1 MASALSVHPS
11 SWGRVSEAHGERDA
25 EGVVGSSCRFCGLDA
40 PGWQEPFHA
49 SGDHNDDQPG
59 NVVSSCVLCH
69 LSQHLDRPRIEEE
82 ARLIHAPGLSQA
94 VINAIARE
102 VHLAFVR
109 RGKPLPIGELPWL
122 EIERELRAS
131 YAAFK
136 VLESLAGTARHRFG
150 TMSPRELGAA
160 LLLSRRAGGA
170 QDTGG
175 LRLLPLGRYFRG
187 GRDIYPDLLRG
198 MIEID
203 SAR

>member
-11 SWGRVSEAHGERDA
+11 SWGRVSEAHGALDA
-25 EGVVGSSCRFCGLDA
+25 KDVVGGSCRFCGLDA
-40 PGWQEPFHA
+40 PDWQEPFHA
-49 SGDHNDDQPG
+49 SGDHRDDRPS

-82 ARLIHAPGLSQA
+82 ARLIYAPGLSQA
-94 VINAIARE
+94 LINAIARE

-109 RGKPLPIGELPWL
+109 RGKILPIGDLAWL
-122 EIERELRAS
+122 EIERELRAP

-136 VLESLAGTARHRFG
+136 VLESLAGPARHRFG
-150 TMSPRELGAA
+150 TVSPRELGAA

-170 QDTGG
+170 EDTGG

-187 GRDIYPDLLRG
+187 GRNIYPDLLRE
-198 MIEID
+198 MIEIE
-203 SAR
+203 STR